1 MTPRK
6 TAANGSHPDSNG
18 GTGGTFTVRP
28 DRHYIRTTWRSNRF
42 VLVDVT
48 APAAPPRPDDDPN
61 ARPPANL
68 AFVLD
73 RSGSMAGEKIRLAR
87 QALEEGIARLKATD
101 RFAVVVY
108 DHEIDVVADSQ
119 LATPENRRRALA
131 RLAEIDARGN
141 TALAEGWLRG
151 AEQVGLHLAE
161 RGVNRVLLLTDGLAN
176 VGITD
181 PAELTRHA
189 AELRARGVAT
199 STFGVG
205 ADFDEHLLGAMADAG
220 GGHFYFI
227 ESAAQ
232 IVDLITGEVGE
243 TLEVVSRGTT
253 IEVTH
258 PEDVKVESLSPYR
271 FSASDGRTAIALGDL
286 VSEQHLQVVLRLNFP
301 FGELG
306 REVAATLAVTDG
318 EGAFAGAS
326 GGSGGSKPVTLL
338 WAYADDRTNDLQPR
352 DPEVDRVVARLFA
365 ARVREQAT
373 WLNKQ
378 GHFDEA
384 RGRIEAVARRIRG
397 YAGRDPE
404 MRQIVAELVAEQPMW
419 AAPMTAMELK
429 VRHFA
434 SSSMARGRD
443 EYGRAQRR
451 K

>member
-1 MTPRK
+1 MPSS
-6 TAANGSHPDSNG
+6 TA
-18 GTGGTFTVRP
+18 
-28 DRHYIRTTWRSNRF
+28 
-42 VLVDVT
+42 
-48 APAAPPRPDDDPN
+48 
-61 ARPPANL
+61 
-68 AFVLD
+68 
-73 RSGSMAGEKIRLAR
+73 RLAR
-87 QALEEGIARLKATD
+87 RIFSPVIEPERCRTKARLTGGRACASSTDRGGAAGAPTSTRTKRLLKATD

-119 LATPENRRRALA
+119 PATPENRRRALA
-131 RLAEIDARGN
+131 RLAEVDARGT

-151 AEQVGLHLAE
+151 AEQVGLHIAE

-205 ADFDEHLLGAMADAG
+205 ADFDEHLLGAISDAG

-227 ESAAQ
+227 ASAAQ

-243 TLEVVSRGTT
+243 TLEVVAPGTT

-258 PEDVKVESLSPYR
+258 PEDVRVESLSPYR

-306 REVAATLAVTDG
+306 REVAATVAVTDG
-318 EGAFAGAS
+318 DGAFAGAS
-326 GGSGGSKPVTLL
+326 GGSNSVTLL

-365 ARVREQAT
+365 ARIREEAT

-397 YAGRDPE
+397 YAGRDAE
-404 MRQIVAELVAEQPMW
+404 MREIVAELEGERAMW

-429 VRHFA
+429 VCHFA
-434 SSSMARGRD
+434 SASMAGGRD

-451 K
+451 R